1 MMDVQ
6 VVIAILQ
13 VRSILIHFV
22 LRFLPIINFL
32 ITQPYSKF
40 QTLLYNP
47 GALVYLLTL
56 FTSADALPVKN

>member
-32 ITQPYSKF
+32 ITQPFWKF
-40 QTLLYNP
+40 QTHYYNP
-47 GALVYLLTL
+47 GALAYLLML
-56 FTSADALPVKN
+56 FTSADALPDKS